1 MSKLTDIAFY
11 IPVRDKNEKTYIV
24 SIELKEAVDGN
35 RILKPLN
42 GYWVKKSAIISNMQ
56 SSKKILSFEE
66 FKKEMPD
73 IQSPFVG
80 EEGIMYKA
88 VYDKLTDRVQYFK
101 NGRRN
106 STKITVKKAYDTYL
120 FDNDKKMEKGGNL
133 ETLQQQNEKFNKGK
147 AELELKGLQDAY
159 NATTSKNLKSALKIK
174 IEKQKQIVARHNQ
187 KMETGGEI
195 ESGMIVTFKDVYGDL
210 HNGKVISKN
219 NIKNAFDV
227 VEITTQKEYLVSPS
241 QIVS

>member
-1 MSKLTDIAFY
+1 MEKEKKENKWEDIGYY
-11 IPVRDKNEKTYIV
+11 IGVNDIISV
-24 SIELKEAVDGN
+24 ELKEAVEGSK
-35 RILKPLN
+35 IIKPKN
-42 GYWVKKSAIISNMQ
+42 GYWVKKSAIISNTTP
-56 SSKKILSFEE
+56 KKETLSFEQ
-66 FKKEMPD
+66 FKKETPD

-120 FDNDKKMEKGGNL
+120 FDNDKKME
-133 ETLQQQNEKFNKGK
+133 
-147 AELELKGLQDAY
+147 
-159 NATTSKNLKSALKIK
+159 
-174 IEKQKQIVARHNQ
+174 R
-187 KMETGGEI
+187 GGEI
-195 ESGMIVTFKDVYGDL
+195 ESGMIVTFKDIYGDL

-227 VEITTQKEYLVSPS
+227 VEISTQKEYLVSPS

>member
-11 IPVRDKNEKTYIV
+11 IPVRDKDEKTYIV

-56 SSKKILSFEE
+56 SSKEILSFEE
-66 FKKEMPD
+66 FNKQKPD

-120 FDNDKKMEKGGNL
+120 FDNNKKME
-133 ETLQQQNEKFNKGK
+133 
-147 AELELKGLQDAY
+147 
-159 NATTSKNLKSALKIK
+159 
-174 IEKQKQIVARHNQ
+174 R
-187 KMETGGEI
+187 GGEI
-195 ESGMIVTFKDVYGDL
+195 ESGMIVIFKDVYGDL

-227 VEITTQKEYLVSPS
+227 VEISTQKEYLVSPG